1 MKKSLIALVGAAA
14 LIVSAVSLHAD
25 VLRLKNGDILSGTI
39 TQREGGV
46 VTIKGNLYGE
56 VSVQESD
63 VASFEVGTGVT
74 AATTSATAAVPVT
87 AAATAAAAGGVAS
100 ATIPAAAAPAADP
113 NKATWSRSLTV
124 GGSYVS
130 APYKQGV
137 VPGTA
142 PGVTGAQLGQLGD
155 QYSVQISGAIIRAT
169 AKNAISLEGSYTYA
183 DYEPYP
189 SPVADTYSAT
199 LAWNHAL
206 SPRHYTVSRTSY
218 MVDEVKNIDHSF
230 YQIVGVGWKLIDTEA
245 TKLDIVPGLMLS
257 HEKKNFVFDN
267 QWEPGYGF
275 LQNLTHAFNPAM
287 SFEQRLTFR
296 NLFEDAY
303 YYTVD
308 AYVGFKGML
317 SATIG
322 VQVGVT
328 YNYDNGADRRA
339 FIAGPGLVFYPSNQ
353 GVLSLSTGFQ
363 FKF

>member
-1 MKKSLIALVGAAA
+1 MKFPALPRLLAA
-14 LIVSAVSLHAD
+14 LAVSIIPLRAD
-25 VLRLKNGDILSGTI
+25 VLRLTNGDILSGTI
-39 TQREGGV
+39 TKHEGGL
-46 VTIKGNLYGE
+46 VTIQGHLYGE
-56 VSVQESD
+56 VTVKEAD
-63 VASFEVGTGVT
+63 IASSEVGAGAS
-74 AATTSATAAVPVT
+74 AATAGAAAAVP
-87 AAATAAAAGGVAS
+87 AGAATAGGGVAS
-100 ATIPAAAAPAADP
+100 ATIRPTGSTPADA
-113 NKATWSRSLTV
+113 KKVMWSRSLTI

-155 QYSVQISGAIIRAT
+155 QYSVQMSGAIIRAT
-169 AKNAISLEGSYTYA
+169 ATDAISLEGSYTYA

-189 SPVADTYSAT
+189 NAVADTYSAT

-206 SPRHYTVSRTSY
+206 SPKHYTVSRTSY
-218 MVDEVKNIDHSF
+218 MADEVKNIDHSF

-245 TKLDIVPGLMLS
+245 TKLDFVPGLMLS
-257 HEKKNFVFDN
+257 HEKKNFIFDN
-267 QWEPGYGF
+267 KWEPGYGF
-275 LQNLTHAFNPAM
+275 LQNLTHAFNATM
-287 SFEQRLTFR
+287 ALEQRLTYR

-308 AYVGFKGML
+308 AYLGFKGML
-317 SATIG
+317 SATVG
-322 VQVGVT
+322 VQIGLT

-353 GVLSLSTGFQ
+353 GVLTLSSGFQ

>member
-1 MKKSLIALVGAAA
+1 MKFPALPLLLTA
-14 LIVSAVSLHAD
+14 LAVSVGPLQAD
-25 VLRLKNGDILSGTI
+25 VLRLTNGDILSGTI
-39 TQREGGV
+39 IKHEGGF
-46 VTIKGNLYGE
+46 VTIQGHLYGE
-56 VSVQESD
+56 VTVKESD
-63 VASFEVGTGVT
+63 IASSEVGAGAS
-74 AATTSATAAVPVT
+74 AATAGAAAAVP
-87 AAATAAAAGGVAS
+87 AGAATAAGGAVAS
-100 ATIPAAAAPAADP
+100 ATIPSAGSKPADA
-113 NKATWSRSLTV
+113 KKVMWSRTLTI
-124 GGSYVS
+124 GGSFVS

-155 QYSVQISGAIIRAT
+155 QYSVQMSGAIIRAT
-169 AKNAISLEGSYTYA
+169 EKDAVSLEGSYTYA

-189 SPVADTYSAT
+189 APVADTYSAT

-206 SPRHYTVSRTSY
+206 SAKHYTVSRTSY

-230 YQIVGVGWKLIDTEA
+230 YQIVGVGWKVIDTAA

-257 HEKKNFVFDN
+257 HEKKNFIFDN

-275 LQNLTHAFNPAM
+275 LQNLTHAFNATM
-287 SFEQRLTFR
+287 ALEQRLTYR

-308 AYVGFKGML
+308 AYLGFKGML
-317 SATIG
+317 SATVG
-322 VQVGVT
+322 VQVGLT

-353 GVLSLSTGFQ
+353 GVLTLSSGLQ